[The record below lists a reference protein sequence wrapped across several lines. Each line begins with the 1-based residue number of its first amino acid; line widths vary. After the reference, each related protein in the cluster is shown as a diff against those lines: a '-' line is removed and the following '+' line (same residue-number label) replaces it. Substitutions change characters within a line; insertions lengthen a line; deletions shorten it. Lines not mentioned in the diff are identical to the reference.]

1 MIHAVSIDAI
11 KARLVDRLDELVAY
25 LFPNAV
31 ADGDEWRMGDI
42 HGAPGRSLAIVRRG
56 RKAGWWV
63 DWAEPDSSKGDVL
76 TLVAAGAC
84 HGDLGE
90 AVHWAKRW
98 TGLETMDPEE
108 RRRIERQA
116 ESQRAKS
123 RQTQATEAEDKRRR
137 AHGHY
142 LAARPIA
149 GSPGER
155 YLAGRA
161 IRLDALARPANAL
174 RFHPSLWNTEANAR
188 LPAMVAA
195 VSGPGHHFLTI
206 HRTWLAIEPGRVGKA
221 RLAKVKQVY
230 GPSKGG
236 YIPIQRGASG
246 RPAKLMPAGEWI
258 AVTEGIEDALSVALA
273 MPELRV
279 WAALDLDHVAD
290 LPVPDQAGG
299 LFWHRHRDGAAA
311 SADADRVRAK
321 LLARGIAVADVWA
334 PDGAKD
340 MNEWLMRQ
348 AGLGGATEAVA

>member
-11 KARLVDRLDELVAY
+11 KARLVDRLDELVPY

-63 DWAEPDSSKGDVL
+63 DWANPDGSKGDVL

-84 HGDLGE
+84 HGELGA
-90 AVHWAKRW
+90 AVAWAKRW
-98 TGLETMDPEE
+98 TGLEAMDPEE

-116 ESQRAKS
+116 EAQRART
-123 RQTQATEAEDKRRR
+123 RQAASAEAEDKRRR
-137 AHGHY
+137 AHGLY
-142 LAARPIA
+142 LHARPLA
-149 GSPGER
+149 GSPAER

-161 IRLDALARPANAL
+161 IRLDALARPPNAL
-174 RFHPSLWNTEANAR
+174 RFHPELWNAEAAAR

-195 VSGPGHHFLTI
+195 VSGPGHHFLTV
-206 HRTWLAIEPGRVGKA
+206 HRTWLAVGPGRVGKA
-221 RLAKVKQVY
+221 ALAKPKKVY

-246 RPAKLMPAGEWI
+246 RPAKTMAEDEWI

-273 MPELRV
+273 MPALRV

-290 LPVPDQAGG
+290 LPVPPQAGG
-299 LFWHRHRDGAAA
+299 VFWHRHRDGAAA
-311 SADADRVRAK
+311 SADAERVRAK
-321 LLARGIAVADVWA
+321 LTARGVTVADVWA

-340 MNEWLMRQ
+340 MNEWLMHQ
-348 AGLGGATEAVA
+348 AGLAGGTEAVA